1 MFISLNR
8 FKRPRHAA
16 NRFNMFNRYYA
27 DFAAAFGTGQTYFW
41 TKEGRTKDRTTDK
54 TTDRITDR
62 TTYRTTDRAMDL
74 QKEGEKSLVAAIK
87 NAPKWSSNG

>member
-62 TTYRTTDRAMDL
+62 TTYRTTDRATDRTMDL
-74 QKEGEKSLVAAIK
+74 QKKGEKSLVAAK
-87 NAPKWSSNG
+87 KCS

>member
-27 DFAAAFGTGQTYFW
+27 DLAVFGTGPKT
-41 TKEGRTKDRTTDK
+41 TEGRTEDK
-54 TTDRITDR
+54 
-62 TTYRTTDRAMDL
+62 
-74 QKEGEKSLVAAIK
+74 
-87 NAPKWSSNG
+87 N